1 MNRQQFMQAM
11 EIHLRPMEPQ
21 ERAELLAD
29 YDQHFE
35 LGLQEGRT
43 EEEIAR
49 ELGHPEEIA
58 REALGERYDVNTP
71 GSDPFYAPTYG
82 EMRPP
87 KNSNRAARNFFTGIG
102 LIFLNLILGIPLGLT
117 LWSLWLAIASMSL
130 LVLAPV
136 AAAVDFLFLSP
147 FDKAELFVA
156 IGAFGVGILFF
167 LAAQRVFKGFKA
179 VTLQYIRWN
188 SKTMK
193 GDVSA

>member
-1 MNRQQFMQAM
+1 MNRKHFMQAM

-35 LGLQEGRT
+35 LGLREGRP

-49 ELGHPEEIA
+49 ELGRPEEIA
-58 REALGERYDVNTP
+58 REALGDRYDVNTP

-87 KNSNRAARNFFTGIG
+87 KSSNRAARNFFTGIG

-117 LWSLWLAIASMSL
+117 LWSVWLVIASLSL

-136 AAAVDFLFLSP
+136 AAAVDFLFLNH

-156 IGAFGVGILFF
+156 IGAFGVGILFAI
-167 LAAQRVFKGFKA
+167 AAKWVFKGFKA
-179 VTLQYIRWN
+179 ATLQYLRWN
-188 SKTMK
+188 RKTMK
-193 GDVSA
+193 GDISA

>member
-35 LGLQEGRT
+35 LGLREGRP
-43 EEEIAR
+43 EEEISR
-49 ELGHPEEIA
+49 ELGRPEEIA
-58 REALGERYDVNTP
+58 REALGERYDVNLP

-87 KNSNRAARNFFTGIG
+87 RNSNRAARNFFTAVG

-117 LWSLWLAIASMSL
+117 LWSVWLVIASLSL

-136 AAAVDFLFLSP
+136 AAAVDFLFLNH

-156 IGAFGVGILFF
+156 IGAFGVGILFAI
-167 LAAQRVFKGFKA
+167 AAKWVFKGFKSA
-179 VTLQYIRWN
+179 TLQYLRWN
-188 SKTMK
+188 KKTIK